1 MSDQKKDFQID
12 KKELV
17 IRGKKMIVVFLQ
29 GNHKF
34 KKKFRKYYYPKWKF
48 NKKWDYFIN
57 KENKPRKKQKLLSG
71 VI

>member
-48 NKKWDYFIN
+48 NKK
-57 KENKPRKKQKLLSG
+57 
-71 VI
+71 